1 MALDSVPQPAASR
14 VLAVA
19 PSGATVELRACC
31 LAACQAGSR
40 ATVVQLGCD
49 DADACRLRAL
59 GLNEGTTVAVVD
71 DRHGTLLDVRGT
83 RLALGT
89 ALTER
94 ITVQPLR

>member
-1 MALDSVPQPAASR
+1 MATDTVPLFAQPNTVRPAAD
-14 VLAVA
+14 AA
-19 PSGATVELRACC
+19 GMRACC
-31 LAACQAGSR
+31 LAACAAGSR
-40 ATVVQLGCD
+40 ATVVRLGCD
-49 DADACRLRAL
+49 DSDACRLRAL

-94 ITVQPLR
+94 ITVQPHV